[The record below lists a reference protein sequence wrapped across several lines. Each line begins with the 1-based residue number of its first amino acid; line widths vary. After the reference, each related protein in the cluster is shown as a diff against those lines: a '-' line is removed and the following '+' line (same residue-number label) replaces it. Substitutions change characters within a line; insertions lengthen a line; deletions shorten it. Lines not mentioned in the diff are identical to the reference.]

1 MSQVQLPNVKGADF
15 ELAFSFKQDSYKKS
29 ASSFNSHSKAE
40 VLLSELLFG
49 TNVMQEASI

>member
-49 TNVMQEASI
+49 TDVMQEASI